1 MDQLLVNYYSKDEI
15 DVMMEAATGVDFS
28 NYYTKQAVDEKDTA
42 IQSEI
47 NSVKDEINGKVTVWT
62 GTQAQYDEIT
72 EPDEKIL
79 YLIVEDE

>member
-28 NYYTKQAVDEKDTA
+28 NYYTKQAVDDKDA
-42 IQSEI
+42 ELQAEIQ
-47 NSVKDEINGKVTVWT
+47 NKVTVWT
-62 GTQAQYDEIT
+62 GTQEQYDEIT